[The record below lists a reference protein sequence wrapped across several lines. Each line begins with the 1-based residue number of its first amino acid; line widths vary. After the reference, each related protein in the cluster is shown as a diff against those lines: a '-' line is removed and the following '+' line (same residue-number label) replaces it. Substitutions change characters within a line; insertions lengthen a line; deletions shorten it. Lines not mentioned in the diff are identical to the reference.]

1 MKIEIHQGD
10 NLVILSRD
18 ARDETV
24 HLNFIRQPNKT
35 RHVGIYV
42 FNDKLEKCPTYSMS
56 VYAYSYSIERHL
68 SLHAKSLD
76 LKPDVSFKNAG

>member
-1 MKIEIHQGD
+1 MRIQCFSSLVKFAQFIADGNGLKIEIHHGN

-18 ARDETV
+18 ACDETV

-35 RHVGIYV
+35 RHVAIYV

-56 VYAYSYSIERHL
+56 A
-68 SLHAKSLD
+68 
-76 LKPDVSFKNAG
+76 F